1 MSGGPTP
8 PSAADSKFA
17 SFSPPP
23 LQELATG
30 PVSQT
35 GPQRQPG
42 VGVGARVCGPK
53 ASFNR
58 LAIGTSG
65 RIEPRQSP
73 PTPRSAPWKGGGDFS
88 VTNFRFATQRIAR
101 FIIAVGSDRRHVPPS
116 PQRHPGLE
124 PGSRFFL
131 LGPRGGDRLRSGSV
145 RDHPETRTKV
155 SGTPARARGD
165 EKGIANAKYGA
176 VPLEAIRFRLNRIA
190 FSYSLVCR
198 DFRASR

>member
-1 MSGGPTP
+1 MSGGPAR

-17 SFSPPP
+17 SLSPPP
-23 LQELATG
+23 FQELATG
-30 PVSQT
+30 PVAQT

-42 VGVGARVCGPK
+42 VGVGARVCGLRD
-53 ASFNR
+53 SFNR

-65 RIEPRQSP
+65 VSSTLSPHPPLDPLPGREGEILASRTFDSPHSASRVSSSPLVQIEGTSLQALAV
-73 PTPRSAPWKGGGDFS
+73 TPAP
-88 VTNFRFATQRIAR
+88 
-101 FIIAVGSDRRHVPPS
+101 
-116 PQRHPGLE
+116 E
-124 PGSRFFL
+124 PESRFFL
-131 LGPRGGDRLRSGSV
+131 LGPRGGDRLHSGSA

-155 SGTPARARGD
+155 SGTPARGRGD

-198 DFRASR
+198 DVRASR